1 MLYILPVGSVTYFHD
16 LDNVVGGSYNTVYI
30 GLLIVRL
37 FRFTLFIVIVFLV
50 IIHYLSVWLFSSN
63 GLLSDALL

>member
-16 LDNVVGGSYNTVYI
+16 LANVVGGSYNTVYI

-37 FRFTLFIVIVFLV
+37 FRFTLHQADKSICTPPNIHVLIGTFI
-50 IIHYLSVWLFSSN
+50 
-63 GLLSDALL
+63 D

>member
-16 LDNVVGGSYNTVYI
+16 LDNIVGGSYNTVYI

-50 IIHYLSVWLFSSN
+50 IIHYLSI
-63 GLLSDALL
+63 LLLIVSMLLLL